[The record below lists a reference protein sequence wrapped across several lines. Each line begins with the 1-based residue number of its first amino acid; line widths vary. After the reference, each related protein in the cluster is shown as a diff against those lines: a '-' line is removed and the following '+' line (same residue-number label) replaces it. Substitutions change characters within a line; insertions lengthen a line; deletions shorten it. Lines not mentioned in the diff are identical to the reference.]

1 MKTNFKIK
9 QMYFT
14 PSEPWTWLQNSK
26 TTEKFSMYNGLSK
39 ILIKQN
45 LKIPLHVIILTKYIT
60 CYCTK
65 EKYSG
70 FQNLPKKWTKLV
82 LLTINCAYYGII
94 KASSYLFNYP
104 TFKLLNYKVLSK
116 KKIGVMFMDIKSD
129 GHIKIS
135 LTKSKSQH

>member
-1 MKTNFKIK
+1 
-9 QMYFT
+9 
-14 PSEPWTWLQNSK
+14 
-26 TTEKFSMYNGLSK
+26 MYNGLSK